1 MSSHLIGWTELFSI
15 LMWSPEMLPK
25 AWRTTWVAAMS
36 SFVGFKKMAASSAY
50 REALHLAMVE
60 GSGDIAPFWVASSS
74 IRCKGSMARI
84 KSIGDR
90 GLPWR
95 TPLAWWKLGP
105 CRPLM
110 STLEVAV

>member
-1 MSSHLIGWTELFSI
+1 
-15 LMWSPEMLPK
+15 
-25 AWRTTWVAAMS
+25 MS

-84 KSIGDR
+84 KSISDR
-90 GLPWR
+90 GSPWR
-95 TPLAWWKLGP
+95 TPLAWWNLRP

-110 STLEVAV
+110 STLEVEFG